1 METLQPAY
9 LGGRDQFEKEEI
21 MRSGLLSSSRSV
33 VENVNARLKSSRLLY
48 YTYSN
53 KELHMLPTWIDLSAC
68 ICNLYKPFRTD
79 KQEKAEASNNQVESE
94 VSEFSSP
101 PRKFPLYLQGT
112 TIPENCI
119 WSFNKPTIRT
129 EYNVGI
135 VYKTFSMH
143 STSQLNKS
151 ALTRGRKYIL
161 SGKLSKIRYCT
172 LERSFIAKASFSSS
186 FKGQV
191 NKEHKTFIEI
201 GKGYIRGQ
209 CSCKNGK
216 WKCAHQ
222 ASLLFQTLCEM
233 NGYFTSRN
241 IQV

>member
-1 METLQPAY
+1 MKVVKTWTN
-9 LGGRDQFEKEEI
+9 F
-21 MRSGLLSSSRSV
+21 SRTRV
-33 VENVNARLKSSRLLY
+33 V
-48 YTYSN
+48 
-53 KELHMLPTWIDLSAC
+53 
-68 ICNLYKPFRTD
+68 
-79 KQEKAEASNNQVESE
+79 
-94 VSEFSSP
+94 P
-101 PRKFPLYLQGT
+101 PRKFPLYLHGI
-112 TIPENCI
+112 TIPENCT
-119 WSFNKPTIRT
+119 WSFNKPAIGTKYSI
-129 EYNVGI
+129 GI
-135 VYKTFSMH
+135 VYKTFCLQ

-151 ALTRGRKYIL
+151 ALIRGRKYIL
-161 SGKLSKIRYCT
+161 SGKLSKIKYCT

-233 NGYFTSRN
+233 KSISPQEIFKFKKREKIFNLIITKRK
-241 IQV
+241 